1 MNVFAVRTE
10 VDNWITDHLA
20 QAVIS
25 YLPAAVGFEQSYIS
39 LPQLFLVEKYCGTI
53 TAAADRERVR
63 MFEQQ
68 QRVGLTACFYG
79 LFGLFLEREG

>member
-1 MNVFAVRTE
+1 MDVFAVRTE
-10 VDNWITDHLA
+10 VDDRITDHLA

-25 YLPAAVGFEQSYIS
+25 HFPAAVGFEQRYIS

-63 MFEQQ
+63 VFEQQ
-68 QRVGLTACFYG
+68 QRIGLTACFYG
-79 LFGLFLEREG
+79 LLGLFLEREG